1 LSFKEQR
8 ELEGMEAQIHSVD
21 AEIARI
27 EKLFTLPDFHQTH
40 GGQTDRLMADLA
52 AAKAKLAQL
61 YARWEELEAVKT
73 ASAA

>member
-1 LSFKEQR
+1 
-8 ELEGMEAQIHSVD
+8 MEAQIHAVD

-27 EKLFTLPDFHQTH
+27 EHLFTRPDFHQTH
-40 GGQTDRLMADLA
+40 GAQTDRLMADLA
-52 AAKAKLAQL
+52 AAKAKLPQM